1 MRTILNTYCAL
12 ACLVVASVAAGAQE
26 DPARRLA
33 SIVGVAVEEYE
44 KGIDSTGHLIS
55 EQEYSETVGFLV
67 DAKAVAGRLPGER
80 APAVRA
86 SLDSLEAAVAARR
99 PPAELKRLH
108 SSFEQA
114 IGAAGALQLP
124 RQPLDLAAGRGLF
137 VSNCVTCH
145 GERGMG
151 DGPQAR
157 TMSPPPESIGSAD
170 KMADATPAFLF
181 RVLSV
186 GVPGTRMPS
195 WSAMLSPQQR
205 WNVVAYLHTLR
216 ATTGAVLEGEGL
228 FQQRCASCH
237 GALGGNDGPVTR
249 TLTRLPPE
257 LGGLAWQVDHSD
269 AQIAAAIR
277 RGVAGS
283 AMPAARELPDS
294 DVAKLVAY
302 VRTLPVRRSDAALAQ
317 ETDST
322 AEGISRRV
330 LRTLD
335 QALAAAQGGRTA
347 EAGDRAFDAYIAFEP
362 LESSRAKN
370 PGLVAAMERH
380 FADFKGAVKSNDLRA
395 AQRERD
401 AIEAGLPDIVDLTRP
416 TGDAWSS
423 FWQSFLIVLREGFEA
438 ILVIGAVVAFLIK
451 TGHRDRLRSIW
462 LGAGLAM
469 VASAVTAVVLK
480 TVLGA
485 IPASREI
492 LEGLTLLL
500 AVAVLFSV
508 SYWLISK
515 VEAAR
520 WQQFIRD
527 KVNTA
532 LEHGGGTALALVAFL
547 AVYRE
552 GAETALF
559 FQALYAEGTHVVVP
573 ISLGILAGLAALSVI
588 FTLFYRYG
596 VRIPLRPFFTVTSG
610 LLYYMAFVFMGKG
623 VRELQEGNAVP
634 ITTIPGFPHV
644 EAMGIFPTV
653 ETLLAQLVLVAL
665 FVFALV
671 KTFWPRRAVTL
682 PTSPIAT
689 AAAVP
694 SQVSEVLAQ
703 LERLQEAT
711 VRLETRVAEL
721 EREVTRPEV
730 RR

>member
-1 MRTILNTYCAL
+1 
-12 ACLVVASVAAGAQE
+12 LV
-26 DPARRLA
+26 
-33 SIVGVAVEEYE
+33 
-44 KGIDSTGHLIS
+44 
-55 EQEYSETVGFLV
+55 
-67 DAKAVAGRLPGER
+67 
-80 APAVRA
+80 
-86 SLDSLEAAVAARR
+86 
-99 PPAELKRLH
+99 
-108 SSFEQA
+108 
-114 IGAAGALQLP
+114 
-124 RQPLDLAAGRGLF
+124 
-137 VSNCVTCH
+137 
-145 GERGMG
+145 
-151 DGPQAR
+151 
-157 TMSPPPESIGSAD
+157 
-170 KMADATPAFLF
+170 
-181 RVLSV
+181 
-186 GVPGTRMPS
+186 
-195 WSAMLSPQQR
+195 
-205 WNVVAYLHTLR
+205 
-216 ATTGAVLEGEGL
+216 
-228 FQQRCASCH
+228 
-237 GALGGNDGPVTR
+237 
-249 TLTRLPPE
+249 
-257 LGGLAWQVDHSD
+257 
-269 AQIAAAIR
+269 
-277 RGVAGS
+277 
-283 AMPAARELPDS
+283 
-294 DVAKLVAY
+294 
-302 VRTLPVRRSDAALAQ
+302 
-317 ETDST
+317 
-322 AEGISRRV
+322 
-330 LRTLD
+330 
-335 QALAAAQGGRTA
+335 
-347 EAGDRAFDAYIAFEP
+347 
-362 LESSRAKN
+362 
-370 PGLVAAMERH
+370 
-380 FADFKGAVKSNDLRA
+380 
-395 AQRERD
+395 
-401 AIEAGLPDIVDLTRP
+401 
-416 TGDAWSS
+416 
-423 FWQSFLIVLREGFEA
+423 
-438 ILVIGAVVAFLIK
+438 
-451 TGHRDRLRSIW
+451 
-462 LGAGLAM
+462 
-469 VASAVTAVVLK
+469 
-480 TVLGA
+480 
-485 IPASREI
+485 
-492 LEGLTLLL
+492 L